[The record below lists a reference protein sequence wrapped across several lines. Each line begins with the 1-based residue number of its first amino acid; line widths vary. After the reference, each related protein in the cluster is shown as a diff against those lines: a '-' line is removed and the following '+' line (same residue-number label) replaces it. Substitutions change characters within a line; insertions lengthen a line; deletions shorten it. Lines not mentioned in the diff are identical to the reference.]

1 LAVALAL
8 VIGVITRWPLMG
20 DAEFPRNDGGMFAV
34 MIQEV
39 VDAGFALPTATSYN
53 GANIPFAYPP
63 LGFYLGAVLVRALG
77 VSPVAVLIWLPLLAN
92 LASLVA
98 FCFVARAFTR
108 PAASMVMASAL
119 FPLLPFTWHWQV
131 MGGGLT
137 RSLGFCLS
145 LWALVPIWTFLG
157 GRGRAAGWSAIVL
170 SSITVLSHPESAV
183 FLGAATLVFI
193 LLRGLRAATLAAGLL
208 LAAGVGALTCPWWL
222 TVMVRHGPSVF
233 LRAGGKVEWSLGSVT
248 SMMWFPITVEG
259 NITSILILAVIGLF
273 VELAARRLLLPCL
286 LLATLLVPRLAPRQA
301 TIPLALLA
309 GVALGELILPG
320 LRSIALRRRPDEP
333 EGEEGE
339 GRAAALWRRW
349 SRAAGAAGC
358 ALLVVHTVA
367 LRLAVILAEEA
378 TTPFVTREERQAL
391 GWVSEST
398 PASASFVVVTSAD
411 SWAEDPISEWFPALA
426 RRVSLATPQG
436 SEWLARSEYV
446 RRYSL
451 YDNLKRCRAA
461 DAACLL
467 GCLGGVPAAPTY
479 VLISKVPR
487 GSNGPVQ
494 LARSIAASRSF
505 SRVFENPGAVV
516 FRLHHRTGPG
526 TGS

>member
-1 LAVALAL
+1 
-8 VIGVITRWPLMG
+8 
-20 DAEFPRNDGGMFAV
+20 MFAV
-34 MIQEV
+34 IIQEL
-39 VDAGFALPTATSYN
+39 VDNSFALPTTTSYN
-53 GANIPFAYPP
+53 GADIPYAYPP
-63 LGFYLGAVLVRALG
+63 LGFYIGAALVSVLG

-108 PAASMVMASAL
+108 PSASMVMASAL

-145 LWALVPIWTFLG
+145 LLALVPIWAFLG
-157 GRGRAAGWSAIVL
+157 GRGKAAGWAAVVL
-170 SSITVLSHPESAV
+170 SSLTVLSHPESAV
-183 FLGAATLVFI
+183 FLGAATVVFI
-193 LLRGLRAATLAAGLL
+193 LMRGPRAATLAAGLL
-208 LAAGVGALTCPWWL
+208 LAAGVGLLTCPWWL
-222 TVMVRHGPSVF
+222 TVMLRHGPSVF
-233 LRAGGKVEWSLGSVT
+233 LRAGGTVEWSLSGLGSMV
-248 SMMWFPITVEG
+248 WFPMTVEG
-259 NITSILILAVIGLF
+259 NITTILILAIIGLF

-320 LRSIALRRRPDEP
+320 LRSIALRRRPEELEAA
-333 EGEEGE
+333 EGEDRNG
-339 GRAAALWRRW
+339 ALWQRW
-349 SRAAGAAGC
+349 SSGAGVALC

-398 PASASFVVVTSAD
+398 PASACFVVVTSAD
-411 SWAEDPISEWFPALA
+411 SWAEDPISEWFPALT

-436 SEWLARSEYV
+436 AEWLDQSEYA
-446 RRYSL
+446 RRYGL
-451 YDNLKRCRAA
+451 YDSLKRCRTA
-461 DAACLL
+461 DAACLMS
-467 GCLGGVPAAPTY
+467 CLGAVPSAPTY
-479 VLISKVPR
+479 VLISKVLR
-487 GSNGPVQ
+487 GNNVPMQ
-494 LARSIAASRSF
+494 LAHSIGGSRSF
-505 SRVFENPGAVV
+505 SRVFENPGVV
-516 FRLHHRTGPG
+516 IFRLNHPTG
-526 TGS
+526 TGARPD